1 MLVFDVNCES
11 KITDM
16 RLLFTIFT
24 FIFAFHSFEI
34 HAQSRTNS
42 SIPEFSFKSEKLSNA
57 TGWQLNESTE
67 QWIENENVIDDRKCP
82 KYWLNHTSQN
92 FNWLQV
98 VQMEVKGENYYIFL
112 YEKNSGEYEYPNIR
126 EDWENDLKTYYFVL
140 NPVEYA
146 DLMNQ
151 IEKQSGVTFKITSK
165 INGYM
170 TDRYKILKGE
180 HLYNDE
186 NLAAKINKSIIS
198 GGGYSEECLYF
209 NSQITDGQEIVRF
222 LLPTSCYMD
231 YKLDTKYFEALTSDF
246 NSILIE

>member
-1 MLVFDVNCES
+1 
-11 KITDM
+11 M

-24 FIFAFHSFEI
+24 LTFAFHSFEI

-67 QWIENENVIDDRKCP
+67 QWIENENVIHDSKCS
-82 KYWLNHTSQN
+82 KYRVNHVSQN

-98 VQMEVKGENYYIFL
+98 IQMVVNGDNYYIFL
-112 YEKNSGEYEYPNIR
+112 YEKNSGAYKYPSIHT
-126 EDWENDLKTYYFVL
+126 DWENDLKTYYFVL
-140 NPVEYA
+140 TPAEYTGF
-146 DLMNQ
+146 MSQ
-151 IEKQSGVTFKITSK
+151 IENKSGVTFKISSK

-170 TDRYKILKGE
+170 SDRYKILKGE

-186 NLAAKINKSIIS
+186 NLASKINKSIKS
-198 GGGYSEECLYF
+198 GDGYSNECFYF

-222 LLPTSCYMD
+222 LLPTSCSMD
-231 YKLDTKYFEALTSDF
+231 YKLDSKYFEALTSDF